1 MKKELLS
8 ILSSKSNDCT
18 IKTKFTDKFEEN
30 SNIRYE
36 AFYAHEIRNS
46 LNIIS
51 GMTALLAKTELTEYQ
66 RDLIDRISSSSTVV
80 TDLLNS
86 FLEYSS
92 TEGCEAENTEFSM
105 KAFLKTLSDT
115 YSFLAEKKN
124 LKYMQKLS
132 IPDNLYVYSSR
143 FQLFHILNN
152 LLGNA
157 LKYTE
162 KGHIELDVC
171 TTSETSDEVTI
182 TFSVKDTGAGIS
194 KEILKDVFKKD
205 KKGQQNP
212 GPDGHGLGLYICKAL
227 TEELGGTLN
236 AASDDS
242 GSCFSFTLTFEKASP
257 PASLIDMEN
266 HRVLIID
273 DDYLNYEMISDC
285 LIGCQAV
292 CDYART
298 GEEAIA
304 HCQSLPCD
312 YYSIIFTDVCM
323 PGIGGLQTAEVLK
336 SRFHISSPVVAISGR
351 MCSSPYIDA
360 CILKPLNR
368 GEIID
373 IAGRAVSGSLVISKA
388 KAMARLDNRQDL
400 YDKYYNRF
408 IENYTGSVEELRKLL
423 SEKNFDDAYRIAHS
437 IKGLSGTLGLTDVYN
452 NSSRLSASLYNKEA
466 ASELY
471 LNDLET
477 ALNKLLP

>member
-18 IKTKFTDKFEEN
+18 TKSKFTDKFEEN
-30 SNIRYE
+30 SNVCYE

-51 GMTALLAKTELTEYQ
+51 GMTALLTKTELTEYQ
-66 RDLIDRISSSSTVV
+66 RDLIDRIASSSSVV

-92 TEGCEAENTEFSM
+92 TEGCEVEKTEFSM

-115 YSFLAEKKN
+115 YSFLAEKKG
-124 LKYMQKLS
+124 LKYIQKLS

-162 KGHIELDVC
+162 KGHISLDVY
-171 TTSETSDEVTI
+171 TVSETSDTVII
-182 TFSVKDTGAGIS
+182 TFSVKDSGASIS
-194 KEILKDVFKKD
+194 ADILKEVFKKD
-205 KKGQQNP
+205 KKASENHKA
-212 GPDGHGLGLYICKAL
+212 DGHGLGFYICKAL
-227 TEELGGTLN
+227 AEQLGGTLS
-236 AASDDS
+236 ADSDSS
-242 GSCFSFTLTFEKASP
+242 GSCFSFTLTFEKACP

-285 LIGCQAV
+285 LIGCNAV

-336 SRFHISSPVVAISGR
+336 SRFHISSPVVAISGSV
-351 MCSSPYIDA
+351 CSSPYIDA

-368 GEIID
+368 AEIID
-373 IAGRAVSGSLVISKA
+373 IAGRAVAGSLVISKA

-408 IENYTGSVEELRKLL
+408 IENYTGAVDELRRLL
-423 SEKNFDDAYRIAHS
+423 SENNYDDAYRIAHS

-452 NSSRLSASLYNKEA
+452 NSSRLSASLHNKEA

-471 LNDLET
+471 INDLEIS
-477 ALNKLLP
+477 LNKLLP